1 MKILLIDHYAG
12 SADLGMEFRPYYLSK
27 EWVKLGH
34 EVLIVGGSFSHLR
47 TTQPKPGIQI
57 IDGINYFWVR
67 TNIYK
72 GNGLGRVLS
81 MILFVL
87 KLYFKCKKLIINYRP
102 EVIISSSTYP
112 IDIFPAHRMAI
123 KAKSKLIFEV
133 HDLWPLSLIELG
145 GHSKYNPLILI
156 FQAAE
161 NYAYKYCDEVVSI
174 LPLAKEHM
182 VNHGLKPDKFNHI
195 PNGITLDVWE
205 NPKQLP
211 EVHQNLINKL
221 RISGK
226 FLIGFTGTHGIAN
239 SLSSIINACTM
250 LHGQNVVL
258 ILVGSGVEKKRLS
271 LLVEKSNISNIYF
284 LDPINK
290 HAVPTFLKQMDALF
304 IGLKNEPLFRF
315 GISPNKIFDYM
326 MAAKPIIQAINAGN
340 NIINEANCG
349 LSVESENSVAIADA
363 ILKLKSMSE
372 YERNKLGQNGQK
384 YVNQFH
390 SYNVLALDFLQVIRK

>member
-1 MKILLIDHYAG
+1 MRILIIDHYAG

-34 EVLIVGGSFSHLR
+34 QVFIVGGSFSHLR
-47 TTQPKPGIQI
+47 TTQPRPGSQI
-57 IDGINYFWVR
+57 IDGISYFWVR
-67 TNIYK
+67 TNKYK

-81 MILFVL
+81 MILFVT

-112 IDIFPAHRMAI
+112 LDIFPARWMAV

-145 GHSKYNPLILI
+145 GYSKYHPFIFI
-156 FQAAE
+156 FQIAE
-161 NYAYKYCDEVVSI
+161 NYAYKHCDEVVSI

-182 VNHGLKPDKFNHI
+182 VNHGLKSDKFHHI
-195 PNGITLDVWE
+195 PNGITLDVWQ

-211 EVHQNLINKL
+211 EVHQNLINEL
-221 RISGK
+221 RTSRK
-226 FLIGFTGTHGIAN
+226 FLIGFTGAHGIAN
-239 SLSSIINACTM
+239 SLSSIINACA
-250 LHGQNVVL
+250 LLNDQNVAL
-258 ILVGSGVEKKRLS
+258 ILVGSGGEKKKLK

-290 HAVPTFLKQMDALF
+290 FAVPTFLKQMDALF

-340 NIINEANCG
+340 NIIIEANCG
-349 LSVESENSVAIADA
+349 LSVESENSAAIVNA
-363 ILKLKSMSE
+363 IVKLKSMSE
-372 YERNKLGQNGQK
+372 KERNKLGQNGQK
-384 YVNQFH
+384 YVMQFH
-390 SYNVLALDFLQVIRK
+390 VYDILALEFLQILRK